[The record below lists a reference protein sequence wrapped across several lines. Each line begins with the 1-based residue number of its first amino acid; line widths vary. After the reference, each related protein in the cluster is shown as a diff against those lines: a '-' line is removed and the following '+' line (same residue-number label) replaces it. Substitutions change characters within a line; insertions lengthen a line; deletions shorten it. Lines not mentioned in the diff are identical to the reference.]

1 MVNKKEA
8 ETIRINFDLKK
19 MWYDKLKTI
28 AETQGRSVSDILRQL
43 IINFVRDEQ
52 KEMKEEE

>member
-1 MVNKKEA
+1 MVNKKET

-19 MWYDKLKTI
+19 MWYDKLKAI